1 MNTSSNRKNTDLK
14 RKFRPGRENSAG
26 AGFFV
31 CFCVRNCW
39 SPVWHRGAIGGVRT
53 QGIETRAD
61 AKLSHICPC
70 SVRMYKGISAQS
82 PPDSFARNLLAS
94 CAQAPCGAA

>member
-14 RKFRPGRENSAG
+14 RKFRPGRKDSAG

-31 CFCVRNCW
+31 CFCVRNCR

-61 AKLSHICPC
+61 AKL
-70 SVRMYKGISAQS
+70 
-82 PPDSFARNLLAS
+82 
-94 CAQAPCGAA
+94 